1 MKKILFAVALI
12 ATLASCSNEPKLY
25 FAPVLNKSVNNPEAE
40 FDTLSYALGMNYAL
54 YLQVKAPEL
63 QYDNE
68 LMAQT
73 YIETFE
79 KGVKSFDEIDQLQKE
94 FGEYQKSHLAEY
106 QNVMRQRMFTRN
118 NEIPLPE
125 IYDEKF
131 TNTMFTS
138 MISRINAMM
147 LLTQNTPY
155 NVHYIAQAIR
165 DAKNVEADSLVDT
178 KMKLTTQQMIKALQQ
193 FQRTELSKNIIE
205 QAEPWLAEIATRPNV
220 DTLNVNGTTIYYR
233 INNPGNEVKPAAK
246 DSIAV
251 AYELYSF
258 RGRLVESTQSRIE
271 SFQETIQR
279 IKEDKEITDSVRN
292 VRINMATEQLEK
304 VKSQMMVLD
313 QFRIAAIKHCLPLV
327 GQGGSITIWAP
338 AKLAPRSQ
346 QLIAGEPIVINVQLN
361 KVVEGANVTTPVLPK
376 KLPLKPMPGK
386 VSTQPQNNTDKKAMP
401 RTIVPV
407 QPAKQPAPQKK

>member
-1 MKKILFAVALI
+1 
-12 ATLASCSNEPKLY
+12 
-25 FAPVLNKSVNNPEAE
+25 
-40 FDTLSYALGMNYAL
+40 
-54 YLQVKAPEL
+54 
-63 QYDNE
+63 
-68 LMAQT
+68 
-73 YIETFE
+73 
-79 KGVKSFDEIDQLQKE
+79 
-94 FGEYQKSHLAEY
+94 
-106 QNVMRQRMFTRN
+106 
-118 NEIPLPE
+118 
-125 IYDEKF
+125 
-131 TNTMFTS
+131 
-138 MISRINAMM
+138 
-147 LLTQNTPY
+147 
-155 NVHYIAQAIR
+155 
-165 DAKNVEADSLVDT
+165 
-178 KMKLTTQQMIKALQQ
+178 
-193 FQRTELSKNIIE
+193 
-205 QAEPWLAEIATRPNV
+205 
-220 DTLNVNGTTIYYR
+220 
-233 INNPGNEVKPAAK
+233 
-246 DSIAV
+246 
-251 AYELYSF
+251 
-258 RGRLVESTQSRIE
+258 VESTQSRIE